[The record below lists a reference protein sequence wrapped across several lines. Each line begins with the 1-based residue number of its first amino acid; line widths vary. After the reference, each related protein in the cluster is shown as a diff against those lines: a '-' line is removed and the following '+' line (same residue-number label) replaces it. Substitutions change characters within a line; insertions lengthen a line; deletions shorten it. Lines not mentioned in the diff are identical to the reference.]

1 MKKSS
6 LVLGIAVV
14 TCLAFTGYMLYPEDT
29 KVRNNVIDSSDS
41 SSQESPQ
48 SSVAREPGVSQSP
61 SKGAVVDGNPV
72 GLPVRMVNNAPTFN
86 QIVAAAAIINGAI
99 DQKESSAF
107 IELTT
112 SKRIASLSVELSKL
126 EAEISKAKVDKAEN
140 DRKLG
145 VESGGTDENGEAMVE
160 DFVLPNETPADGHA
174 QAAPTLLVDTPNQEP
189 AQGQR
194 PGSSSTGENSGAAGA
209 VKFTSTLKLKG
220 LTGDGRVALQLGDD
234 FASNVIVGQVVWGR
248 YRIEEIDQGT
258 SCIAFTDLRV
268 KKSRGRACYN

>member
-1 MKKSS
+1 
-6 LVLGIAVV
+6 
-14 TCLAFTGYMLYPEDT
+14 MLYPQET
-29 KVRNNVIDSSDS
+29 KVRSNVIDSSAQAAPHPRAARDPGS
-41 SSQESPQ
+41 APQ
-48 SSVAREPGVSQSP
+48 PGKGVA
-61 SKGAVVDGNPV
+61 VDGNPV
-72 GLPVRMVNNAPTFN
+72 GLPIRMVNNAPTFN

-112 SKRIASLSVELSKL
+112 SKRIASLNVELSKL
-126 EAEISKAKVDKAEN
+126 EAEISKARVDKAEN

-145 VESGGTDENGEAMVE
+145 VESGGTDENGEAMVD
-160 DFVLPNETPADGHA
+160 DFVLPNEAPAEGHS
-174 QAAPTLLVDTPNQEP
+174 QAAPSLLTDSPNPEP
-189 AQGQR
+189 APSPR
-194 PGSSSTGENSGAAGA
+194 SNTSSASEDSGAAET